1 MKFKYF
7 HRPHQHCDFIL
18 SSEYLHITGESY
30 LDLGLK
36 LLCEILRF
44 LKMERKSKVGHDWR
58 PMEVLLEVPADA
70 RCPAMPGLEWE
81 RLSHAWMI
89 TQACLRQHLLS
100 HWIHQNFTFEPACC
114 FSTFT
119 FALHSFKKTLSSP
132 CYFSVGQWVALC
144 QMCPQI
150 IGEGLFTRMLLFCT
164 IVITIKALSQHLG
177 ILPLCNVS
185 NHDSETFTQRVF
197 MHPQTV
203 VVSYLLVPL
212 RVDHSKGFFQLT
224 GVLWAPEQM

>member
-1 MKFKYF
+1 M
-7 HRPHQHCDFIL
+7 PSVLQCQC
-18 SSEYLHITGESY
+18 SSGS
-30 LDLGLK
+30 
-36 LLCEILRF
+36 
-44 LKMERKSKVGHDWR
+44 DW
-58 PMEVLLEVPADA
+58 V
-70 RCPAMPGLEWE
+70 MPGW
-81 RLSHAWMI
+81 SHKPVWD
-89 TQACLRQHLLS
+89 RHLLS
-100 HWIHQNFTFEPACC
+100 HWIPQNFTFEPACC

-119 FALHSFKKTLSSP
+119 FALPSFKKALSSP

-185 NHDSETFTQRVF
+185 NHDSETFTQRDF

-212 RVDHSKGFFQLT
+212 RADHNKGFFQLT
-224 GVLWAPEQM
+224 GVLWAPEQMYFYLNYLHFFFLHLEIKTNHIFLCHRCFVKIN

>member
-1 MKFKYF
+1 M
-7 HRPHQHCDFIL
+7 PSVLQCQG
-18 SSEYLHITGESY
+18 SSGS
-30 LDLGLK
+30 
-36 LLCEILRF
+36 
-44 LKMERKSKVGHDWR
+44 DW
-58 PMEVLLEVPADA
+58 
-70 RCPAMPGLEWE
+70 AMPGW
-81 RLSHAWMI
+81 SHKPVWD
-89 TQACLRQHLLS
+89 RHLLS

-185 NHDSETFTQRVF
+185 NHDSETFTQRAF

-212 RVDHSKGFFQLT
+212 RADHGKGFFSSQVCSGHLSRCNFTLIICT
-224 GVLWAPEQM
+224 GFFFLHLEIKTNHIFLCHRCFVKIN